1 MTTPIYRCQCGTQ
14 SSSFMTDDVC
24 EKCGTARMAAHLGTS
39 AAAQPTPA
47 AVAAFTA
54 AAKAPA
60 KAAPITPMGNPA
72 HPTFV
77 KSTIAGSKVVTVT
90 YDAVTM
96 KPINDTRVP

>member
-14 SSSFMTDDVC
+14 SSSFLTDDIC
-24 EKCGTARMAAHLGTS
+24 EKCGSALMAAHLGNS

-47 AVAAFTA
+47 AVAAFNA

-60 KAAPITPMGNPA
+60 KAAPVTPTGNPT
-72 HPTFV
+72 HPTFRKTAIV
-77 KSTIAGSKVVTVT
+77 GSKTVTVT
-90 YDAVTM
+90 YDAVTL